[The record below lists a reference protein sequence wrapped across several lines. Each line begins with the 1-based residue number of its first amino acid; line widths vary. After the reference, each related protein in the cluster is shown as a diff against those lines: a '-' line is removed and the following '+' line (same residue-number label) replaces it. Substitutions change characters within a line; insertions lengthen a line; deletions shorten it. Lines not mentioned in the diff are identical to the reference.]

1 MRAAVLPFERRARET
16 FRNRNAPPPPTHS
29 TAPAAA
35 TPALGNK
42 LQVLAITNPYA
53 MRVIEK
59 LVDLVD
65 AQPARATFVL
75 GVMEKW
81 SRRLQEEG
89 A

>member
-1 MRAAVLPFERRARET
+1 MSAAVLPFQRREREI
-16 FRNRNAPPPPTHS
+16 FRTRSASSHDA
-29 TAPAAA
+29 APAP

-42 LQVLAITNPYA
+42 LQVLAVTNPYA
-53 MRVIEK
+53 LFVIEK

-81 SRRLQEEG
+81 DGLLQEESTR
-89 A
+89 